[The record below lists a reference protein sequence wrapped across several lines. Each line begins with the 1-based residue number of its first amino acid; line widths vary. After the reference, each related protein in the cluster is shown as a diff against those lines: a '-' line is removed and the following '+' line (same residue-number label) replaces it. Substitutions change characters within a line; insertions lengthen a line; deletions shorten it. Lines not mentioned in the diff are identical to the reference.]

1 MTAAIQFGSRTID
14 FRLEYSDRKSLGITV
29 TPEME
34 VLVKAPT
41 DTSMEKVK
49 EKIKKKAPWIIKQ
62 QSFFLSFQPKTPNRK
77 YISGETHLYLGRQ
90 YRLQIEIGQVESVKL
105 KGKFIVVTTSEKS
118 RTKSLLHDWYLQHAR
133 SKFHALA
140 EPLIDKF
147 KKYKVEPSSIVLRNM
162 PTRWGSCTP
171 KGKIILNPE
180 LIKAPKV
187 CIEYVIIHE
196 LCHLIH
202 QDHTQKFIDLQT
214 KEMKDWEKWKMKL
227 EKLLAW
233 DACTPK
239 QTNEFLIKQRLLGY
253 WGDGF

>member
-1 MTAAIQFGSRTID
+1 MTESIQFGSRTID
-14 FRLEYSDRKSLGITV
+14 FRLVYSDRKSLGITV

-41 DTSMEKVK
+41 DTTMEKVK
-49 EKIKKKAPWIIKQ
+49 EKIRKKAPWIIKQ

-90 YRLQIEIGQVESVKL
+90 YRLQIEIGQLESVKL
-105 KGKFIVVTTSEKS
+105 KGKFIVVTSSERS

-133 SKFHALA
+133 TKLHEVAA
-140 EPLIDKF
+140 PLIDKF
-147 KKYKVEPSSIVLRNM
+147 KKHKVEPSSIVLRDM

-180 LIKAPKV
+180 LIKAPKG
-187 CIEYVIIHE
+187 CIEYVVIHE

-202 QDHTQKFIDLQT
+202 HDHTQKFLDLQT

-227 EKLLAW
+227 EKLLA
-233 DACTPK
+233 
-239 QTNEFLIKQRLLGY
+239 
-253 WGDGF
+253 